1 MTGQTVTLDMHIVQ
15 SMNFCRGRCEG
26 QCAFHPTTVS
36 SADFHWGPLLC
47 HTTVSLTSLPV
58 YYQMKA
64 WMYKN
69 TLKYDTILD
78 CEQERL
84 QILTLLCFD
93 PHSYKEGKVSLLV
106 KC

>member
-1 MTGQTVTLDMHIVQ
+1 
-15 SMNFCRGRCEG
+15 
-26 QCAFHPTTVS
+26 
-36 SADFHWGPLLC
+36 
-47 HTTVSLTSLPV
+47 
-58 YYQMKA
+58 MKA

>member
-1 MTGQTVTLDMHIVQ
+1 
-15 SMNFCRGRCEG
+15 
-26 QCAFHPTTVS
+26 
-36 SADFHWGPLLC
+36 
-47 HTTVSLTSLPV
+47 
-58 YYQMKA
+58 MKA

-93 PHSYKEGKVSLLV
+93 PHSYKEGFHFWSDAKAKWQKAQSHNKQHHPELGVTRIILHLKGPILGSTDESCRCYLG
-106 KC
+106 KM